1 MYKGIVTYT
10 KENDETIQY
19 HFHDMLDNETIEEY
33 MIRNNLKFKK
43 LLIVI
48 YQRLKRKIKS
58 KF

>member
-33 MIRNNLKFKK
+33 MIRNSLKFKK
-43 LLIVI
+43 IVDCYI
-48 YQRLKRKIKS
+48 PEIEKKNKI
-58 KF
+58 

>member
-43 LLIVI
+43 IVDCYI
-48 YQRLKRKIKS
+48 SEIEKKNKI
-58 KF
+58 

>member
-43 LLIVI
+43 IVDCYI
-48 YQRLKRKIKS
+48 PESEKKNKI
-58 KF
+58 

>member
-43 LLIVI
+43 IVDCYI
-48 YQRLKRKIKS
+48 LEIEKKNKI
-58 KF
+58 